1 MPPSGHQPVA
11 SGPVSAA
18 RAGTP
23 GRRTWP
29 QRLLIT
35 FNVFLI
41 VTCLVI
47 AGGLGYFNYKFGR
60 LPTVAIDPSV
70 RSRAAT
76 LDPAGVGIEDPIGMG
91 REVYAS
97 TAARLREL
105 IAARLQELDR

>member
-47 AGGLGYFNYKFGR
+47 AGGL
-60 LPTVAIDPSV
+60 I
-70 RSRAAT
+70 
-76 LDPAGVGIEDPIGMG
+76 
-91 REVYAS
+91 VYA
-97 TAARLREL
+97 AAVHPGGYSLADIPRVFFEVLGRFWP
-105 IAARLQELDR
+105 